1 MLVMFPFYFSVV
13 LHFALVI
20 CVSYNLNLSIFVLDN
35 VLLINISK
43 SNCNKIC
50 FRKLENQLI
59 VEVIVFSKSLSQSQK
74 IKGEWRKEH
83 KTMNKYIIIEEMIL
97 RVAGQ
102 SQQVPHVHFLSLIP
116 FMGTRSPTN
125 WPARIWVASQ
135 LCRWEHCTCI
145 TEVMGLNPVEDTQ
158 KKKTFQCTYET
169 HWDWLASVR
178 VISSIHL
185 LTTLHKHFFHST

>member
-1 MLVMFPFYFSVV
+1 MLLSNIVTVAYKLLFLQNVGLCFLFTSQWFYILLWSSF
-13 LHFALVI
+13 

-43 SNCNKIC
+43 WNCNKIC

-83 KTMNKYIIIEEMIL
+83 KAMNKYIIIEEMIL
-97 RVAGQ
+97 RLAGQ
-102 SQQVPHVHFLSLIP
+102 SQQVPRALS
-116 FMGTRSPTN
+116 FTHSFHGNTSPTN

-135 LCRWEHCTCI
+135 LCRWEHFTSI
-145 TEVMGLNPVEDTQ
+145 TEVMG
-158 KKKTFQCTYET
+158 
-169 HWDWLASVR
+169 
-178 VISSIHL
+178 
-185 LTTLHKHFFHST
+185 